1 MCRRMS
7 PPPSNVV
14 MSRVCELQG
23 MKASCL
29 IRDRVRRIGGGR
41 KEERGGGF
49 MVIKR
54 GHQSVKD

>member
-1 MCRRMS
+1 MS

-41 KEERGGGF
+41 KEERGGGAAWSIDG
-49 MVIKR
+49 VTNL
-54 GHQSVKD
+54 